1 MPSLGD
7 RNLLWR
13 LPRNLKRTLVPGE
26 KRLSI
31 ILFFLIVVNSFVE
44 LLGLATVVPV
54 IGAVLDPT
62 GAENE
67 LIAETRVWFEA
78 GLGEMSDVVFIKM
91 LVGLMVSAF
100 AFKALYG
107 MALIFF
113 QTRFSFAVAYRI
125 QGVLWTWHFSRSL
138 ERMRSK
144 DSGVLMSEITFWPV
158 QYVRG
163 TLLSVIGL
171 LNDVLVLILIVVGL
185 LAYDF
190 VVFSSV
196 LMLSMVGSVLVR
208 WLTKERM
215 ERYSDVRKV
224 VDPRM
229 NTTLNNAIRGILE
242 LLAFNA
248 VGRVRAKFLRDA
260 KLGFRVMSNSSILSS
275 LPTKL
280 YELLAVSS
288 VALAILIFLNQGEG
302 QGVFQSLT
310 LLALASYRVMP
321 ALSQINQKIMGIRG
335 SAYLLNWMEETQEA
349 MSEEEWGDGVAVAF
363 DPIPPLDQLE
373 VDDLTLGYESLS
385 EPVLQGLSFVF
396 EAGKI
401 SSVVGP
407 SGCGKSTLLNALLG
421 LHQPESGGAYG
432 ETSEGRL
439 SCYDQNLSAWLSHMA
454 YLPQSPYLFSGTV
467 RENLD
472 LSEVGL
478 SDDGVILEM
487 IERLGLSEALQG
499 EGLDFQLNEG
509 GSNLSGGQQQR
520 LALVRA
526 FSMRKP
532 VLILDEATSALD
544 VQSRDNV
551 MGMLRE
557 FAQEGRIVILVTHDR
572 EVAAQCDEVLDLE
585 KHQMKS

>member
-1 MPSLGD
+1 M
-7 RNLLWR
+7 NQ
-13 LPRNLKRTLVPGE
+13 TLSPGE

-67 LIAETRVWFEA
+67 LIAKTRMWFES
-78 GLGEMSDVVFIKM
+78 GLGDLSDVAFIES
-91 LVGLMVSAF
+91 LVGLMVFAF
-100 AFKALYG
+100 AFKALFG
-107 MALIFF
+107 MALVFF

-144 DSGVLMSEITFWPV
+144 DSGALMSEITFWPA

-171 LNDVLVLILIVVGL
+171 LNDVLVLGLIVVGL

-260 KLGFRVMSNSSILSS
+260 KLGFRVMSNSSVLSS
-275 LPTKL
+275 IPTKL

-288 VALAILIFLNQGEG
+288 VALAILIFLYQGEE

-321 ALSQINQKIMGIRG
+321 ALSRINQKIMGIRG
-335 SAYLLNWMEETQEA
+335 NAYLLHWMEETQAA
-349 MSEEEWGDGVAVAF
+349 MSEEEWEDGVAVSF
-363 DPIPPLDQLE
+363 DPIPPPSKLE
-373 VDDLTLGYESLS
+373 VGDLTLGYESLS
-385 EPVLQGLSFVF
+385 EPVLAGLSFVF

-401 SSVVGP
+401 SSIVGP
-407 SGCGKSTLLNALLG
+407 SGCGKSTLLNSLLG
-421 LHQPESGGAYG
+421 LHQPVSGGAYG

-487 IERLGLSEALQG
+487 IERLRLSEALQG

-572 EVAAQCDEVLDLE
+572 EVAAQCDVVLDLE
-585 KHQMKS
+585 EHQKKS